1 MGKGGN
7 MQTLSLVWGIL
18 AILGMLTAFFPC
30 FGSLNWINIPFA
42 GIGLIVSIIALA
54 TTKESRKGGSI
65 AGIICCGI
73 AIFFGL
79 IRLIAGGGIL

>member
-1 MGKGGN
+1 

-30 FGSLNWINIPFA
+30 LGALNWINIPFS
-42 GIGLIVSIIALA
+42 GIGLIVSVVAFA
-54 TTKESRKGGSI
+54 QDKSGKKGGAL

-73 AIFFGL
+73 ALFFGL
-79 IRLIAGGGIL
+79 IRLIAGGGVF